1 MSRSTRWTHRRTGR
15 RRPRLEALESRH
27 VLSFAVVAVG
37 PPPTALPPAPPA
49 EIHGLPGGV
58 AVDPPPAP
66 AGGGAV
72 GPPPPPRSM
81 APPGGVPSGPPRG
94 PPAVPPPGGVAVG
107 PPPALPPAEIPG
119 LLRVVAVDPSPG
131 ALLTT
136 PPTVV
141 TVTF

>member
-66 AGGGAV
+66 
-72 GPPPPPRSM
+72 PSIPL
-81 APPGGVPSGPPRG
+81 PGGVTFDPPPG
-94 PPAVPPPGGVAVG
+94 PPAVPPPGGVAVD